1 MAALIVPVLRVSRS
15 VVMVPLLLVSTLVPN
30 KAYTFFGDRQLV
42 RNAYN
47 LSASVAAS
55 LSQCLT
61 VEGVVLETVMPML
74 HIQLLGD
81 FRLLDGDTPIVAI
94 HQARQQSLLAY
105 LLLHRGVSQSRQR
118 LAFLFWPD
126 TSEAQAQTNL
136 RQLLHHLRRAWPAS
150 DDYLLVEPRAIAWK
164 SAIPYHVDIADF
176 EEAIAAAT
184 TALQTEQ
191 VNVARAVCA
200 KAVDLY
206 SGDLLPA
213 CYEEWLLSERERLRQ
228 SFLDTLE
235 RLVVLCEDERDY
247 ASAIRYAQRLLRADP
262 LHETTYRRLMR
273 LYALN
278 GDRAGA
284 LRIYHICATTLRRE
298 LGVEPNQDTQE
309 AYTSLLNMEAPQVL
323 QTRPV
328 KHPVAGDR
336 LVGRQIEWTR
346 LHQAWETTKRG
357 RTHLVCIVG
366 EAGIGK
372 TRLTEELIDWARQ
385 QGIGHARAHAY
396 AAAGCLAYA
405 PVAEWLRTDAFE
417 IARKGL
423 PDIWRSE
430 VTRLLPE
437 LLAQLPALPPP
448 EPLTERWQLQRFF
461 EALAR
466 AVMMANQPF
475 LLTLDD
481 LQWCDLETL
490 EWLPYLLRFNP
501 TARLLIVV
509 TLRPEEIDEQHPVA
523 SFLLDLRADDQL
535 TEIELGPLTPEET
548 ASLAAQMAM
557 QPVTADAALRLYQ
570 ETEGNPLF
578 IVETMRSEIIDG
590 VINTQTTDANVP
602 FVLGSPF
609 PPRVYSVILR
619 RLAQLSPAGRDL
631 AGLAAVIGRSF
642 TFDLLS
648 HSSGLTEDVLVAALD
663 ELWLRRLMR
672 VQSDDSY
679 DFSHGRIR
687 EVAYAQLSP
696 MRRRLL
702 HLRVAQALERLYQDD
717 LDSVAGEFAAHSEH
731 AGLHE
736 QAARYYARAAE
747 TAHRLLAYAEMATF
761 LQKSLS
767 QLDSLPATSENLERR
782 LDALSRLG
790 SALLIVKGLTAPE
803 VEATLSRAR
812 EVCGMVDDA
821 NRRFEVLHALRYYW
835 GQRCRWSESSQ
846 LNDELLLLGY
856 RTEEPVHLQAALRLT
871 GASAFHQGRLQEA
884 FRYFEQAVSLF
895 EVDQQRNHNQD
906 HEQDQGIANLRR
918 IVPTLWLCGYPDQA
932 QARLSELLART
943 REIAR
948 PFDML
953 MTLDFAFDLAHFLR
967 HSQAAQEY
975 AAEYSVLTAKHRYP
989 HCVAV
994 EKTFHGWVLV
1004 EQGDVDEGIALIKQG
1019 IDRLREMG
1027 TLLFS
1032 SQGLALLVE
1041 ALVRAGR
1048 FAQGV
1053 ALVDEALTFL
1063 AELGECYWNAEFYR
1077 HKGDMLL
1084 ALGSNAADV
1093 EHCYRQALAT
1103 AREQGARS
1111 LELRAAVSLA
1121 RLWQLQ
1127 GNHADAYLLLAE
1139 IYAWF
1144 TEGFDTPDL
1153 QEAGALLA
1161 ELKRNA

>member
-1 MAALIVPVLRVSRS
+1 
-15 VVMVPLLLVSTLVPN
+15 
-30 KAYTFFGDRQLV
+30 
-42 RNAYN
+42 
-47 LSASVAAS
+47 
-55 LSQCLT
+55 
-61 VEGVVLETVMPML
+61 ML
-74 HIQLLGD
+74 YIHLLGD
-81 FRLLDGDTPIVAI
+81 FRLTHDEQAI
-94 HQARQQSLLAY
+94 AVQQARQQALLAY
-105 LLLHRGVSQSRQR
+105 LLLHRDAPQSRQR
-118 LAFLFWPD
+118 IAFLFWPD

-150 DDYLLVEPRAIAWK
+150 DDYMLVEPRAIAWK
-164 SAIPYHVDIADF
+164 AAIPYHVDIAAF
-176 EEAIAAAT
+176 EEAVAAAT
-184 TALQTEQ
+184 TALQIGQ
-191 VNVARAVCA
+191 VNGARAACA

-206 SGDLLPA
+206 GGDLLPA
-213 CYEEWLLSERERLRQ
+213 CYEEWLLAERERLRQ

-247 ASAIRYAQRLLRADP
+247 TSAIRYAQRLLRADP

-273 LYALN
+273 LHARN

-298 LGVEPNQDTQE
+298 LGVEPSQDTQE
-309 AYTSLLNMEAPQVL
+309 AYTGLLNMEAPPVL
-323 QTRPV
+323 RTRPA
-328 KHPVAGDR
+328 KPSVAGER
-336 LVGRQIEWTR
+336 LVGRQSEWAK
-346 LHQAWETTKRG
+346 LHQVWETIRRG

-366 EAGIGK
+366 EAGVGK
-372 TRLTEELIDWARQ
+372 TRLAEELIDWARQ
-385 QGIGHARAHAY
+385 QGIGHTRAHTY
-396 AAAGCLAYA
+396 AAAGSLAYA
-405 PVAEWLRTDAFE
+405 PVTAWLRTDAFE
-417 IARKGL
+417 IARKRL
-423 PDIWRSE
+423 PAIWRSE

-437 LLAQLPALPPP
+437 ILADQPALPPP

-466 AVMMANQPF
+466 AVMTANQP
-475 LLTLDD
+475 LLLVLDD
-481 LQWCDLETL
+481 IQWCDQETL
-490 EWLPYLLRFNP
+490 EWLPYLLRFDP
-501 TARLLIVV
+501 AARLLIVV
-509 TLRPEEIDEQHPVA
+509 TLRPEEIDEWHPVA
-523 SFLLDLRADDQL
+523 SFLLDLRANDQL
-535 TEIELGPLTPEET
+535 TEIELGPLNAEET
-548 ASLAAQMAM
+548 ATLAAQMAT

-590 VINTQTTDANVP
+590 AGSVQTTGAIAP
-602 FVLGSPF
+602 FVSSSPF
-609 PPRVYSVILR
+609 PPRVYGVIQR
-619 RLAQLSPAGRDL
+619 RLAQLSPAARDL

-648 HSSGLTEDVLVAALD
+648 HSGALTEDVLVAALD

-672 VQSDDSY
+672 VQSADAY

-702 HLRVAQALERLYQDD
+702 HQRVAQALERLHQDD
-717 LDSVAGEFAAHSEH
+717 LDSVAGELAAHSEQ

-767 QLDSLPATSENLERR
+767 QLDALPATSEHLVHR
-782 LDALSRLG
+782 LDALSHLG

-812 EVCGMVDDA
+812 EVCSQVDDA
-821 NRRFEVLHALRYYW
+821 DKRFEVLHALRYYW
-835 GQRCRWSESSQ
+835 GQRCRWRESSQ

-856 RTEEPVHLQAALRLT
+856 QTEEPVHLQAALRLT
-871 GASAFHQGRLQEA
+871 GANAFHQGRLQEA
-884 FRYFEQAVSLF
+884 FHYFEQAVSLF
-895 EVDQQRNHNQD
+895 EVGQQRSHNQD

-918 IVPTLWLCGYPDQA
+918 MAPALWLRGYPDQA
-932 QARLSELLART
+932 QARLKELLART
-943 REIAR
+943 HEIAR

-953 MTLDFAFDLAHFLR
+953 MTLDFAFDLARCLR

-994 EKTFHGWVLV
+994 EKTFRGWVLA

-1041 ALVRAGR
+1041 AHVRAGR

-1053 ALVDEALTFL
+1053 ALVDEALVFL
-1063 AELGECYWNAEFYR
+1063 AGLGECYWNAEFHR
-1077 HKGDMLL
+1077 RKGDMLL
-1084 ALGSNAADV
+1084 AFGSDAANV
-1093 EHCYRQALAT
+1093 EHCYQQAIAT

-1127 GNHADAYLLLAE
+1127 GNHADACLLLAE
-1139 IYAWF
+1139 IYGWF
-1144 TEGFDTPDL
+1144 SEGFDTPDL

-1161 ELKRNA
+1161 ELKRSV